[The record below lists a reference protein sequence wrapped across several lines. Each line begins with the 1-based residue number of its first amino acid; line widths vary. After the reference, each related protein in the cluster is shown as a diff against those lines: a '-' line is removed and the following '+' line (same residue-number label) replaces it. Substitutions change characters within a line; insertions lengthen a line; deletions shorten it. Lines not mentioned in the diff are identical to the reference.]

1 MKLWQFIIL
10 LIGAI
15 SLLGL
20 ALLGFNFLVMP
31 RLIHRHTAV
40 PAPDLRGLTV
50 AEATLSAQQ
59 VGLDLQETRQR
70 SHPTVARG
78 LVLDQTPEPATSI
91 RRGRVVKVVTSSGPP
106 AGRVPDLRGLTR
118 RQAEIT
124 LQREAF
130 SPGRLVRVRRADV
143 TVPTVIY
150 QYPNS
155 GVMARKGMLV
165 SLVIAEPA
173 AQPIFRMPDFRGA
186 SLFVVR
192 ESIAASGCVAAPV
205 VYERTDRYPPNTVL
219 AQEPAPGERI
229 RKGDRVE
236 LVASSR

>member
-1 MKLWQFIIL
+1 LKLWQFIIL
-10 LIGAI
+10 LA
-15 SLLGL
+15 SAVMLLGV
-20 ALLGFNFLVMP
+20 ALLGFNFLIMP

-50 AEATLSAQQ
+50 SEAIITARES
-59 VGLDLQETRQR
+59 GLGLIESRQR

-91 RRGRVVKVVTSSGPP
+91 RRGRVVEVVTSSGPP
-106 AGRVPDLRGLTR
+106 AGLVPDLRGLTR

-130 SPGRLVRVRRADV
+130 SQGRLARVRRADV
-143 TVPTVIY
+143 TVPTVVY
-150 QYPNS
+150 QYPPP
-155 GVMARKGMLV
+155 GVTARKGMAV
-165 SLVIAEPA
+165 SLVVAEPA

-192 ESIAASGCVAAPV
+192 EAIAAAGCVAAPV
-205 VYERTDRYPPNTVL
+205 VYERTSRYPPNTVL
-219 AQEPAPGERI
+219 DQEPSPGERI